1 MNQAGCL
8 VYGTV
13 AWLCSDAPLLPPP
26 SLTPTLSP
34 PYLLATSLSHQTP
47 RGVKDDEVRQGHVS
61 QGLYLNYCVWAFVHV
76 KGFVTESK
84 NVCVCVLLWRD
95 RISSTDPWNPHFSFV
110 VVFFVSLDMS
120 NGLCSEILWKAQ
132 QKGKSKTKGG
142 NYFGKIGIDL
152 EKITIWFKTKSVL
165 TKFSLWNG
173 NHHQFLRKQIRTISK
188 HKPDMKTLKCV
199 LWKFCALHLM
209 LKP

>member
-1 MNQAGCL
+1 M
-8 VYGTV
+8 
-13 AWLCSDAPLLPPP
+13 PLSYPHPQPPP
-26 SLTPTLSP
+26 IF
-34 PYLLATSLSHQTP
+34 LLLLFLIKH
-47 RGVKDDEVRQGHVS
+47 RGVLRMTRSDKAMFHRAYIWTTVCEHSCMWKVLWLR
-61 QGLYLNYCVWAFVHV
+61 ARM
-76 KGFVTESK
+76 
-84 NVCVCVLLWRD
+84 CVCV
-95 RISSTDPWNPHFSFV
+95 FFV
-110 VVFFVSLDMS
+110 VERQNKLNWSMKSTFFLCCCFFVSLDMS

-152 EKITIWFKTKSVL
+152 EKITIWFKTKIVL
-165 TKFSLWNG
+165 TKFSLWNW
-173 NHHQFLRKQIRTISK
+173 NHHQFLRKKIRTISK

>member
-1 MNQAGCL
+1 M
-8 VYGTV
+8 
-13 AWLCSDAPLLPPP
+13 PLSYPHPQPPP
-26 SLTPTLSP
+26 IF
-34 PYLLATSLSHQTP
+34 LLLLFLIKH
-47 RGVKDDEVRQGHVS
+47 RGVLRMTRSDKAMFHRAYIWTTVCEHSCMWKVLWLR
-61 QGLYLNYCVWAFVHV
+61 ARM
-76 KGFVTESK
+76 
-84 NVCVCVLLWRD
+84 CVCVLLWRD

-152 EKITIWFKTKSVL
+152 EKITIWFKTKIVL
-165 TKFSLWNG
+165 TKFSLWNW
-173 NHHQFLRKQIRTISK
+173 NHHQFLRKKIRTISK

-209 LKP
+209 LKL

>member
-1 MNQAGCL
+1 M
-8 VYGTV
+8 
-13 AWLCSDAPLLPPP
+13 PLSYPHPQP
-26 SLTPTLSP
+26 P

-84 NVCVCVLLWRD
+84 NVCVC
-95 RISSTDPWNPHFSFV
+95 FV
-110 VVFFVSLDMS
+110 VERQNKLNWSMKSTFFLCGCFFVSLDMS

-152 EKITIWFKTKSVL
+152 EKITIWFKTKIVL
-165 TKFSLWNG
+165 TKFSLWNW
-173 NHHQFLRKQIRTISK
+173 NHHQFLRKKIRTISK

-209 LKP
+209 LKL